1 MVAMPV
7 KSDRWIEKVSREQ
20 GMIDPFLPELI
31 RQVDG
36 RRIISAGTSSYGY
49 DIRLSAE
56 HGFKIFSPIHAGIV
70 DPKRFDEKCLVD
82 APMYKEADGASYFLM
97 PPHSYGLGL
106 TKEYFKIPRGVL
118 GLCHGKSTY
127 ARCGVIVNTT
137 PLEPEWTGHLV
148 LEFSNSSATSVRI
161 YAEEG
166 VSQVIFLEGDEV
178 CATSYADR
186 AGKYQDQRTIVS
198 ARL

>member
-1 MVAMPV
+1 MPV
-7 KSDRWIEKVSREQ
+7 KSDLWIRKTALETK
-20 GMIDPFLPELI
+20 MIEPFLPELV
-31 RQVDG
+31 RRVDD

-70 DPKRFDEKCLVD
+70 DPKNFDERTLVD
-82 APMYKEADGASYFLM
+82 APLYSDPDGSQYFLM

-106 TKEYFKIPRGVL
+106 TLEYFRIPRNVL

-127 ARCGVIVNTT
+127 ARCGIIVNTT

-148 LEFSNSSATSVRI
+148 LEFSNSSSTSVRL
-161 YAEEG
+161 YGGEG
-166 VSQVIFLEGDEV
+166 VAQVVFLEADQV

>member
-1 MVAMPV
+1 MPV
-7 KSDRWIEKVSREQ
+7 KSDRWIEKMSKEHQ
-20 GMIDPFLPELI
+20 MIDPYLPELV
-31 RQVDG
+31 RKVEG

-70 DPKRFDEKCLVD
+70 DPKNFDERTLVD
-82 APMYKEADGASYFLM
+82 APMYKDADGSQYFLM

-106 TKEYFKIPRGVL
+106 TKEYFRIPRGVL

-137 PLEPEWTGHLV
+137 PLEPEWTGNLV
-148 LEFSNSSATSVRI
+148 LEFSNSCATSVRI

-166 VSQVIFLEGDEV
+166 VSQVIFLEGSEV

>member
-1 MVAMPV
+1 MPV
-7 KSDRWIEKVSREQ
+7 KSDKWINQAAQECR
-20 GMIDPFLPELI
+20 MIEPFLPELV
-31 RQVDG
+31 RTSEG

-49 DIRLSAE
+49 DIRLSAQ

-70 DPKRFDEKCLVD
+70 DPKRFDERTLVD
-82 APMYKEADGASYFLM
+82 APVYEDEDGSKYFQM

-106 TKEYFKIPRGVL
+106 TLEYFRIPRSVL

-166 VSQVIFLEGDEV
+166 VAQVIFLEADQI

-186 AGKYQDQRTIVS
+186 AGKYQDQRRIVS
-198 ARL
+198 AML

>member
-1 MVAMPV
+1 MPV
-7 KSDRWIEKVSREQ
+7 KSDVWITKAARETK
-20 GMIDPFLPELI
+20 MIEPFLPDLV
-31 RQVDG
+31 RRMDG

-70 DPKRFDEKCLVD
+70 DPKNFDEHTLVD
-82 APMYKEADGASYFLM
+82 APLYTDADGSQYFLM

-106 TKEYFKIPRGVL
+106 TLEYFRIPRNVL

-148 LEFSNSSATSVRI
+148 LEFSNSSSTSVRL
-161 YAEEG
+161 YAGEG
-166 VSQVIFLEGDEV
+166 IAQVLFLEADEV

-186 AGKYQDQRTIVS
+186 DGKYQDQRKIVS

>member
-1 MVAMPV
+1 MPV
-7 KSDRWIEKVSREQ
+7 KSDVWINKMCREQ
-20 GMIDPFLPELI
+20 AMIDPFLPELI
-31 RQVDG
+31 RLCDG

-49 DIRLSAE
+49 DIRLSSH
-56 HGFKIFSPIHAGIV
+56 HGFKIFSPINAGIV
-70 DPKRFDEKCLVD
+70 DPKRFDERTLVD
-82 APMYKEADGASYFLM
+82 APAYTDADGAQYFLM

-106 TKEYFKIPRGVL
+106 TLEYFRIPRGVL

-161 YAEEG
+161 YAQEG
-166 VSQVIFLEGDEV
+166 VSQVIFLEGDEI

-186 AGKYQDQRTIVS
+186 AGKYQDQRNIVS

>member
-1 MVAMPV
+1 MPV
-7 KSDRWIEKVSREQ
+7 KSDLWIAKMARENQ
-20 GMIDPFLPELI
+20 MIDPFLPELV
-31 RQVDG
+31 RKMDG

-70 DPKRFDEKCLVD
+70 DPKNFDERTLVD
-82 APMYKEADGASYFLM
+82 APIYSDPDGGRYFLM

-106 TKEYFKIPRGVL
+106 TMEYFRIPRGVL

-148 LEFSNSSATSVRI
+148 LEFSNSSATSVRL

-166 VSQVIFLEGDEV
+166 VSQVIFLESDQV
-178 CATSYADR
+178 CSTSYADR
-186 AGKYQDQRTIVS
+186 SGKYQDQRKIVS
-198 ARL
+198 AKL

>member
-1 MVAMPV
+1 MPV
-7 KSDRWIEKVSREQ
+7 KSDHWIVKMAGEAR
-20 GMIDPFLPELI
+20 MIEPFLPELI
-31 RQVDG
+31 RKIDG

-70 DPKRFDEKCLVD
+70 DPKRFDSRTLVD
-82 APMYKEADGASYFLM
+82 APLYTDDQDGSYYFLM

-106 TKEYFKIPRGVL
+106 TLEYFRIPRNVL

-148 LEFSNSSATSVRI
+148 LEFSNSSSTSVRI
-161 YAEEG
+161 YAGEG
-166 VSQVIFLEGDEV
+166 S
-178 CATSYADR
+178 R
-186 AGKYQDQRTIVS
+186 ASD
-198 ARL
+198 LP

>member
-1 MVAMPV
+1 MPV
-7 KSDRWIEKVSREQ
+7 KSDQWIGKMCRERQ
-20 GMIDPFLPELI
+20 MIEPFLPELV
-31 RQVDG
+31 RLAEG

-56 HGFKIFSPIHAGIV
+56 HGFKIFSPIAAGIV
-70 DPKRFDEKCLVD
+70 DPKRFDDRTLLD
-82 APMYKEADGASYFLM
+82 APLYTDEDGSCYFLM

-106 TKEYFKIPRGVL
+106 TLEYFRIPRSVL

-127 ARCGVIVNTT
+127 ARCGIIVNTT

-161 YAEEG
+161 YAGEG
-166 VSQVIFLEGDEV
+166 VAQVIFLEADQE
-178 CATSYADR
+178 CAISYADR
-186 AGKYQDQRTIVS
+186 AGKYQDQRKIVS
-198 ARL
+198 AML

>member
-1 MVAMPV
+1 MPV
-7 KSDRWIEKVSREQ
+7 KSDHWIRKMAAECR
-20 GMIDPFLPELI
+20 MIEPYLPELV
-31 RQVDG
+31 RRVAD

-70 DPKRFDEKCLVD
+70 DPKSFDERTLVD
-82 APMYKEADGASYFLM
+82 APLYRDQDGSEYFLM

-106 TKEYFKIPRGVL
+106 TLEYFRMPRTVL

-127 ARCGVIVNTT
+127 ARCGIIVNTT

-148 LEFSNSSATSVRI
+148 LEFSNSSSTSVRI
-161 YAEEG
+161 YAGEG
-166 VSQVIFLEGDEV
+166 VAQVVFLEADQV
-178 CATSYADR
+178 CGTSYAAR
-186 AGKYQDQRTIVS
+186 AGKYQDQRKIVS
-198 ARL
+198 AML

>member
-1 MVAMPV
+1 MPV
-7 KSDRWIEKVSREQ
+7 KSDSWIRKMAMENK
-20 GMIDPFLPELI
+20 MIEPFLPGLV
-31 RQVDG
+31 RQADG

-70 DPKRFDEKCLVD
+70 DPKKFDERTLVD
-82 APMYKEADGASYFLM
+82 APPYTDDDGSQFFLM

-106 TKEYFKIPRGVL
+106 TLEYFRIPREVL

-148 LEFSNSSATSVRI
+148 LEFSNSSSTSVRL
-161 YAEEG
+161 YAQEG
-166 VSQVIFLEGDEV
+166 VAQVIFMEAAQICE
-178 CATSYADR
+178 TSYADR
-186 AGKYQDQRTIVS
+186 AGKYQDQRKIVS
-198 ARL
+198 AKL

>member
-1 MVAMPV
+1 MPV
-7 KSDRWIEKVSREQ
+7 KSDHWINKACAEER
-20 GMIDPFLPELI
+20 MIDPFLRELV
-31 RQVDG
+31 RQVEG

-70 DPKRFDEKCLVD
+70 DPKRFDDRTLID
-82 APMYKEADGASYFLM
+82 APPYRDDDGACYFLM
-97 PPHSYGLGL
+97 PPHSYALGL
-106 TKEYFKIPRGVL
+106 TLEYFRIPRSVL

-148 LEFSNSSATSVRI
+148 LEFSNSSSTSVRI

-166 VSQVIFLEGDEV
+166 VAQVIFLEADQV
-178 CATSYADR
+178 CTTSYADR
-186 AGKYQDQRTIVS
+186 AGKYQDQRKIVS

>member
-1 MVAMPV
+1 MPV
-7 KSDRWIEKVSREQ
+7 KSDLWIAKMAREHQ
-20 GMIDPFLPELI
+20 MIDPFLPELV
-31 RQVDG
+31 RRMDG

-70 DPKRFDEKCLVD
+70 DPKDFDERTLVD
-82 APMYKEADGASYFLM
+82 APIYNDPDGSRYFLM

-106 TKEYFKIPRGVL
+106 TMEYFRIPRSVL

-148 LEFSNSSATSVRI
+148 LEFSNSSATSVRL

-166 VSQVIFLEGDEV
+166 VSQVIFLESDQV
-178 CATSYADR
+178 CSTSYADR
-186 AGKYQDQRTIVS
+186 SGKYQDQRKIVS
-198 ARL
+198 AKV

>member
-1 MVAMPV
+1 MPV
-7 KSDRWIEKVSREQ
+7 KPDQWIIKMAREHQ
-20 GMIDPFLPELI
+20 MIDPFLPELV
-31 RQVDG
+31 RQMDG
-36 RRIISAGTSSYGY
+36 RRIISAGASSYGY
-49 DIRLSAE
+49 DIRLSAK

-70 DPKRFDEKCLVD
+70 DPKNFDERTLVD
-82 APMYKEADGASYFLM
+82 APLHTDPDGSQYFLM
-97 PPHSYGLGL
+97 PPHTYGLGL
-106 TKEYFKIPRGVL
+106 TLEYFRIPRDVL

-161 YAEEG
+161 YAQEG
-166 VSQVIFLEGDEV
+166 VSQVIFLEAAAV

-186 AGKYQDQRTIVS
+186 AGKYQDQRKIVS
-198 ARL
+198 AKL

>member
-1 MVAMPV
+1 MPV
-7 KSDRWIEKVSREQ
+7 KSDHWIRKMAAECR
-20 GMIDPFLPELI
+20 MIEPYLPELV
-31 RQVDG
+31 RRVAD

-70 DPKRFDEKCLVD
+70 DPKSFDERTLVD
-82 APMYKEADGASYFLM
+82 APLYRDQDGSEYFLM

-106 TKEYFKIPRGVL
+106 TLEYFRMPRTVL

-127 ARCGVIVNTT
+127 ARCGIIVNTT

-148 LEFSNSSATSVRI
+148 LEFSNSSSTSVRI
-161 YAEEG
+161 YAGEG
-166 VSQVIFLEGDEV
+166 VAQVVFLEADQV
-178 CATSYADR
+178 CGTSYADR
-186 AGKYQDQRTIVS
+186 AGKYQDQRKIVS
-198 ARL
+198 AML